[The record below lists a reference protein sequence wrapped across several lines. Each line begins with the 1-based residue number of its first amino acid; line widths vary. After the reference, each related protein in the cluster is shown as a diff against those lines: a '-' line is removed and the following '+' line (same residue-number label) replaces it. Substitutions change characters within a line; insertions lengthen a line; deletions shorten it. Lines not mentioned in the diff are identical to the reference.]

1 METVEVIIAPSS
13 ETSHRACDCF
23 FEGQRISK
31 GQESPMESALR
42 YLAERLQRGD
52 RVNFRWHDAERPF
65 TYRFIGVTP

>member
-31 GQESPMESALR
+31 GKNLPWKARCAIWRSVCNA
-42 YLAERLQRGD
+42 AT
-52 RVNFRWHDAERPF
+52 A
-65 TYRFIGVTP
+65 